1 MKRKTVV
8 EKFGKLIREGIAS
21 TSKLASHI
29 N

>member
-8 EKFGKLIREGIAS
+8 ERFDKLIREGIAS
-21 TSKLASHI
+21 ISKLASHI